1 MYQQNVE
8 NKPRDDTYPEPK
20 GDTWEVKGPKRSIKV
35 IATDE
40 KEAIYRALNNN
51 REVGQYGAFPKGR
64 EDILSVTK
72 ISEDVQQ
79 TGMDEKQG
87 QLWERELMRSW
98 GPRAA
103 AHMAQVV
110 KNSFNSLY
118 PNVPIRVKRDDIFV
132 MATTDPK
139 ANLRDLD
146 IDVFGQRDNP
156 NWECNFIVSPLFHRE
171 DSEPYLELMVD
182 DAASGQY
189 KGVCKIIAQAWARYA
204 NSQLEKTGAKAAVL
218 SVNEDHSDAWSAIAA
233 QAGLKYIVHN
243 R

>member
-1 MYQQNVE
+1 MKIIEVIQQ
-8 NKPRDDTYPEPK
+8 PE
-20 GDTWEVKGPKRSIKV
+20 
-35 IATDE
+35 
-40 KEAIYRALNNN
+40 
-51 REVGQYGAFPKGR
+51 
-64 EDILSVTK
+64 
-72 ISEDVQQ
+72 
-79 TGMDEKQG
+79 MDEKQG

-103 AHMAQVV
+103 AHMAKVV

-132 MATTDPK
+132 IATTDPK

-182 DAASGQY
+182 DAASSQY
-189 KGVCKIIAQAWARYA
+189 KGVWKLIAQEWAGFA
-204 NSQLEKTGAKAAVL
+204 NRQLAKTGAKAAVF
-218 SVNEDHSDAWSAIAA
+218 SVNEDHSDAWAKIAA
-233 QAGLKYIVHN
+233 QAGLKYISHN
-243 R
+243 

>member
-1 MYQQNVE
+1 MKITEVIQQ
-8 NKPRDDTYPEPK
+8 PE
-20 GDTWEVKGPKRSIKV
+20 
-35 IATDE
+35 
-40 KEAIYRALNNN
+40 
-51 REVGQYGAFPKGR
+51 
-64 EDILSVTK
+64 
-72 ISEDVQQ
+72 
-79 TGMDEKQG
+79 MDEKKG

-103 AHMAQVV
+103 SHMAKVV
-110 KNSFNSLY
+110 KDSFNSLY

-171 DSEPYLELMVD
+171 DNEPYLELMVD

-189 KGVCKIIAQAWARYA
+189 KGVWKLIAQAWAQYA
-204 NSQLEKTGAKAAVL
+204 NQPTRKNKG
-218 SVNEDHSDAWSAIAA
+218 
-233 QAGLKYIVHN
+233 
-243 R
+243 